1 MSTLFG
7 DFDPVTEF
15 IRAIPF
21 DRDGRV
27 EGDSVRIGGDW
38 CPGIAIARGAGT
50 PRIWDKRA
58 GYGLSGRTL
67 VYMGADLSSFEIDV
81 TVWTQTQ
88 VDEWKVFFKKYLQ
101 EPERPSPQALLTS
114 DNPFLAF
121 KQPKA
126 LGVYSPFLAMLG
138 ITSLVVD
145 DVTQWEQHEDA
156 ESGMYGCTIKV
167 TVWRPPVQIL
177 ARPTA
182 KIPDASKT
190 APTARDKAEEEIQK
204 LQLQAKQ
211 LEDDL
216 ARKQGL

>member
-1 MSTLFG
+1 MNSSG
-7 DFDPVTEF
+7 DFDPIVEF
-15 IRAIPF
+15 TRPISF
-21 DRDGRV
+21 DRDSRV
-27 EGDSVRIGGDW
+27 EGDSIRIAGDW

-67 VYMGADLSSFEIDV
+67 VYMGADLSSFEVDV

-88 VDEWKVFFKKYLQ
+88 VDEWKVFFKKYLE
-101 EPERPSPQALLTS
+101 EPARPSPQALLTS
-114 DNPFLAF
+114 ANPFLSF

-138 ITSLVVD
+138 ITALVVE
-145 DVTQWEQHEDA
+145 DVSQWEQHEDA

-167 TVWRPPVQIL
+167 IVWRPPVVVL
-177 ARPTA
+177 ARPTQ
-182 KIPDASKT
+182 KIPDAAKA

-211 LEDDL
+211 LEDEL
-216 ARKQGL
+216 AKKQAQ